1 MHYGELK
8 NITIEN
14 GSGVRVSLFVSGCR
28 NHCFN
33 CIQPETWDFSYGQPF
48 TEETVQKILI
58 AMEPDYIAG
67 LTILGGDPM
76 EPENEPEVLKLCQEV
91 KQAFPDKTIWVYT
104 GYLFEDFIGH
114 ELYNWIDVMVDGR
127 FEEDL
132 KNLTLPFR
140 GSSNQRIIDVPASI
154 EAKEVVLMRDIK

>member
-1 MHYGELK
+1 MNYGELK
-8 NITIEN
+8 KITIEN
-14 GSGVRVSLFVSGCR
+14 GTGVRVSLFVSGCR

-33 CIQPETWDFSYGQPF
+33 CIQPETWDFTYGMPF
-48 TEETVQKILI
+48 TEITVQEIIKD
-58 AMEPDYIAG
+58 MEPDYIAG

-76 EPENEPEVLKLCQEV
+76 EPENEPEVLELCKKV
-91 KQAFPDKTIWVYT
+91 KDVYPDKTIWLYT

-114 ELYNWIDVMVDGR
+114 ELYNWVDIIVDGR

-140 GSSNQRIIDVPASI
+140 GSSNQRIIDVKASV
-154 EAKEVVLMRDIK
+154 ENGKVVLMEVV